1 MITFSESSSS
11 IQEAIMKRSI
21 RWMSIILL
29 LFACL
34 PLTGC
39 GHATEASAAEEEG
52 PAKVEHLD
60 GAEPTRVTLTEEAS
74 TRLDIQTDKVSEQQI
89 GGAKR
94 RTIPY
99 AAILYDTEGNTWVYT
114 STEALTFMRHR
125 IVVDFID
132 GEVAVLTDGPTVG
145 TAVVVVG
152 AQELYGSELEFEE
165 E

>member
-1 MITFSESSSS
+1 MITYSESSSS

-74 TRLDIQTDKVSEQQI
+74 KRLDIQTDQVSEQQV

-114 STEALTFMRHR
+114 SSDPLTFTRHR

-132 GEVAVLTDGPTVG
+132 GEMAVLTDGPPAG

>member
-11 IQEAIMKRSI
+11 LQEAVMKRSI

-39 GHATEASAAEEEG
+39 GHATEAAAAEEDG
-52 PAKVEHLD
+52 PAKVEHLT
-60 GAEPTRVTLTEEAS
+60 GAEPTRVTLTEEAA
-74 TRLDIQTDKVSEQQI
+74 TRLDIQTDKVSEQLI

-99 AAILYDTEGNTWVYT
+99 AAILYDTEGNTWLYT
-114 STEALTFMRHR
+114 NTEPLVFMRHR

-132 GEVAVLTDGPTVG
+132 GEVAVLVDGPPAG